1 MSLRYMLNCEIVLYH
16 TTPSQLRLKKVIL
29 LLNNMGML
37 STIVS
42 FGLGVY
48 TGLYAAQN
56 YEVAKVDDP
65 GVIIDKMKKYLD
77 EIMKPK
83 P

>member
-1 MSLRYMLNCEIVLYH
+1 
-16 TTPSQLRLKKVIL
+16 
-29 LLNNMGML
+29 ML
-37 STIVS
+37 SSLVS
-42 FGLGVY
+42 FGLGLY
-48 TGLYAAQN
+48 AGLYAAQN
-56 YEVAKVDDP
+56 YKVTKVDEP

>member
-1 MSLRYMLNCEIVLYH
+1 
-16 TTPSQLRLKKVIL
+16 
-29 LLNNMGML
+29 MGML
-37 STIVS
+37 SSLVS

-48 TGLYAAQN
+48 AGLYAAQN
-56 YEVAKVDDP
+56 YEVAKVDEP

>member
-1 MSLRYMLNCEIVLYH
+1 MS
-16 TTPSQLRLKKVIL
+16 Q
-29 LLNNMGML
+29 
-37 STIVS
+37 
-42 FGLGVY
+42 
-48 TGLYAAQN
+48 
-56 YEVAKVDDP
+56 VAKVDEP